1 MDKIFHTGMTLVD
14 LKKPFGKL
22 DHTVLL
28 QWMER
33 IGFKESVIKCFKL
46 YLSNRKFFVTLENVF
61 PYAGL
66 SICGV
71 VFHKDL
77 SYDPS
82 PSYKRFNFS
91 EKILFWFKKAQPQ
104 WYFWG
109 RYGSRKTK
117 KQHLAAVATTAM

>member
-1 MDKIFHTGMTLVD
+1 MDKRLHTGMILVD
-14 LKKPFGKL
+14 LKKPFDKL

-66 SICGV
+66 INCGV
-71 VFHKDL
+71 PQG
-77 SYDPS
+77 S
-82 PSYKRFNFS
+82 
-91 EKILFWFKKAQPQ
+91 ILQPLL
-104 WYFWG
+104 F
-109 RYGSRKTK
+109 
-117 KQHLAAVATTAM
+117 L